1 MSIPRFI
8 LQGVNALE
16 QCHGK
21 NELSDIVSTLLTEQ
35 GIGLG
40 NWQPMID
47 VVDTDEE
54 LKVFVDL
61 PGVDRASINVEFFNN
76 QIMISG
82 ERECPYVCKAL
93 KKELSYGSFS
103 RKITVPMSI
112 TRKDGITKEFKDG
125 VLVLT
130 IDKSV
135 EKENKFNMRMDED

>member
-76 QIMISG
+76 QIMWDRDW
-82 ERECPYVCKAL
+82 E
-93 KKELSYGSFS
+93 
-103 RKITVPMSI
+103 
-112 TRKDGITKEFKDG
+112 TKY
-125 VLVLT
+125 
-130 IDKSV
+130 
-135 EKENKFNMRMDED
+135 